1 MIFIATVVII
11 DQGSC
16 LAQDYHSCHHCHT
29 ERLLSGS
36 WLPRLPLPMETD
48 SCLVHDYHGSD
59 CHWNRLLSGPWL
71 PWLPLSLETHSCLV
85 HDYHGYHCHWGHRDF
100 FLAHDTSN
108 HGYYYHWRHRHLADL
123 WLLSYHVNGETN
135 SSEQSLALIV
145 CIDILMTT

>member
-1 MIFIATVVII
+1 MDIKNLIHPTLENLSDFTFFFSLLVTMDFDKLDKSPTYIMIFIATVVII

-59 CHWNRLLSGPWL
+59 CHWKQTLVWPMITMTTIVIGNTLLSGSWL
-71 PWLPLSLETHSCLV
+71 SWLPLSLGTQRLFSGSW
-85 HDYHGYHCHWGHRDF
+85 Y
-100 FLAHDTSN
+100 
-108 HGYYYHWRHRHLADL
+108 
-123 WLLSYHVNGETN
+123 
-135 SSEQSLALIV
+135 
-145 CIDILMTT
+145 

>member
-1 MIFIATVVII
+1 MDIKNLIHPTIENLSDFTFFFSLLVTMDFDKLDKSPTYIMIFIATVVII

-59 CHWNRLLSGPWL
+59 CHWKQTLVWPMITMTTIVIGNTLLSGSWL
-71 PWLPLSLETHSCLV
+71 SWLPLSLGTQRLFSGSW
-85 HDYHGYHCHWGHRDF
+85 Y
-100 FLAHDTSN
+100 
-108 HGYYYHWRHRHLADL
+108 
-123 WLLSYHVNGETN
+123 
-135 SSEQSLALIV
+135 
-145 CIDILMTT
+145 

>member
-1 MIFIATVVII
+1 MDIKNLIHPTLKNLSDFTFFFSLLVTMDFDKLDKSPTYIMIFIATVVII

-59 CHWNRLLSGPWL
+59 CHWKHTLVWFMIIMATIVTGDTETFFWL
-71 PWLPLSLETHSCLV
+71 MILV
-85 HDYHGYHCHWGHRDF
+85 TMVTIIIE
-100 FLAHDTSN
+100 DT
-108 HGYYYHWRHRHLADL
+108 D
-123 WLLSYHVNGETN
+123 T
-135 SSEQSLALIV
+135 
-145 CIDILMTT
+145 

>member
-1 MIFIATVVII
+1 MDIKNLIHPTLENLSDFTFFFSLLVTMDFDKWDKSPTYIMIFIATVVII

-59 CHWNRLLSGPWL
+59 CHWKQTLVWPMITMTTIVIGNTLLSGSWL
-71 PWLPLSLETHSCLV
+71 SWLPLSLGTQRLFSGSW
-85 HDYHGYHCHWGHRDF
+85 Y
-100 FLAHDTSN
+100 
-108 HGYYYHWRHRHLADL
+108 
-123 WLLSYHVNGETN
+123 
-135 SSEQSLALIV
+135 
-145 CIDILMTT
+145 